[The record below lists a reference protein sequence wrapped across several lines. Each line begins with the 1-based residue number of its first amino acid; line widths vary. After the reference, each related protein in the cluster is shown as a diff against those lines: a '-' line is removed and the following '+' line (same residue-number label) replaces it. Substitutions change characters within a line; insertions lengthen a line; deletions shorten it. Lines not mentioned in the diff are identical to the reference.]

1 MRSVTISLN
10 GERVDAREAKT
21 IAELIDRYQLPPQS
35 ILVEHNGLAVHRH
48 EWAERSIAEGDRI
61 ELIRVVAGG

>member
-1 MRSVTISLN
+1 MTISLN

-21 IAELIDRYQLPPQS
+21 IAQLIDRYQLPPQS

-48 EWAERSIAEGDRI
+48 EWAERSLAEGDRV
-61 ELIRVVAGG
+61 EFIRVVAGG

>member
-1 MRSVTISLN
+1 VTISLN

-21 IAELIDRYQLPPQS
+21 IAQLIDRYQLPAQS

-48 EWAERSIAEGDRI
+48 EWAERSLAEGDRV
-61 ELIRVVAGG
+61 ELIRAVAGG